1 MIGPATH
8 ILHSG
13 GRPRHTTVRSVD
25 ATDHLSRCPGHLAD
39 TPGGLEN
46 ATGHSENAPSGL
58 ENATDG
64 PSRRPAESDG
74 HPGEPEGSGDGARSP
89 GAVRREGRAGPW
101 SGLGGARNPGRS
113 TRRRGIRAL
122 ARAGGVHAFAGEV
135 PEGRPPH
142 APLWHQRTCGSE
154 VRRGY

>member
-1 MIGPATH
+1 MIGPAAH

-13 GRPRHTTVRSVD
+13 GRPRFATARRAD
-25 ATDHLSRCPGHLAD
+25 ATDHLSRCPGHLENAS
-39 TPGGLEN
+39 GGLEN
-46 ATGHSENAPSGL
+46 ATDA
-58 ENATDG
+58 

-74 HPGEPEGSGDGARSP
+74 RPGEPEGTGDGAQSP
-89 GAVRREGRAGPW
+89 GAARRERMAAPW
-101 SGLGGARNPGRS
+101 RGIGGARNPGRG

-135 PEGRPPH
+135 PEGRPAH

-154 VRRGY
+154 VLRG